1 MKKQLNHSRYID
13 NGARDIGNAAYHRAR
28 TTPTEKQ
35 LKFYRKLYAMC
46 RENAIDA
53 ATHHEHTRSGVAQ
66 AIDKLI
72 ARLKENGIDVKGN
85 GKSADYILCV
95 GEDIKGRDYGHEVIR
110 VKDTPAE
117 DPEIKLCVKYEG

>member
-95 GEDIKGRDYGHEVIR
+95 GEDTKGRDYGHEVIR

-117 DPEIKLCVKYEG
+117 NSETKLCVKYEG